1 MVLLSFSFFLLVFV
15 VIGVLSVLRRK
26 ETGEDYLLAS
36 QSVAPWLVALSAVA
50 TNNSGYMFIG
60 MIGFTYT
67 YGLSSIWL
75 MVGWI
80 SGDFLM
86 SLLVHKK
93 LRITCQQQK
102 VESFAGVLS
111 RWHGAKYGRLQVL
124 GGILTVLFLGTYA
137 AAQLNAG
144 SKALHVLF
152 GWEYGVGAAVG
163 AAIVLLYCFAGGI
176 RASIWT
182 DAAQSTVMIVAMAVL
197 LLMAVDQIGG
207 VGAMARDLHAV
218 SPHYMAWFPP
228 ELELRGV
235 SGPLLFVAGWV
246 FAGFAVIGQP
256 HIMVRF
262 MAMDNP
268 DHMFRVRLYYY
279 GWFTAF
285 YSLTICA
292 GLAARLLLPEVQQ
305 FDAEL
310 ALPTLARNLLPDV
323 LTGLVLA
330 GLFAATMSTAD
341 SLILSCT
348 AAITRDFSSQRLRGY
363 MATKVAT
370 VFVTLLA
377 LGIALS
383 RNESVFSLV
392 LIAWSALASAFGPLM
407 IVYAL
412 HRKPSEGLAIVM
424 VGTGVATV
432 LVWRYLGWDGSVVYE
447 VMPGMLSGLAAFWLG
462 EKMGFAETVEQD
474 GAADTQSAIQ
484 RRAGS

>member
-1 MVLLSFSFFLLVFV
+1 
-15 VIGVLSVLRRK
+15 
-26 ETGEDYLLAS
+26 
-36 QSVAPWLVALSAVA
+36 
-50 TNNSGYMFIG
+50 
-60 MIGFTYT
+60 
-67 YGLSSIWL
+67 
-75 MVGWI
+75 
-80 SGDFLM
+80 
-86 SLLVHKK
+86 
-93 LRITCQQQK
+93 
-102 VESFAGVLS
+102 
-111 RWHGAKYGRLQVL
+111 
-124 GGILTVLFLGTYA
+124 
-137 AAQLNAG
+137 
-144 SKALHVLF
+144 
-152 GWEYGVGAAVG
+152 
-163 AAIVLLYCFAGGI
+163 
-176 RASIWT
+176 
-182 DAAQSTVMIVAMAVL
+182 
-197 LLMAVDQIGG
+197 
-207 VGAMARDLHAV
+207 
-218 SPHYMAWFPP
+218 
-228 ELELRGV
+228 
-235 SGPLLFVAGWV
+235 
-246 FAGFAVIGQP
+246 
-256 HIMVRF
+256 
-262 MAMDNP
+262 
-268 DHMFRVRLYYY
+268 
-279 GWFTAF
+279 
-285 YSLTICA
+285 
-292 GLAARLLLPEVQQ
+292 
-305 FDAEL
+305 
-310 ALPTLARNLLPDV
+310 V

>member
-1 MVLLSFSFFLLVFV
+1 MIFFSFSCFLLIFVIIGLLSVTR
-15 VIGVLSVLRRK
+15 GK
-26 ETGEDYLLAS
+26 QTGADYLLCS
-36 QSVAPWLVALSAVA
+36 QSVPPWLVALSAVA

-75 MVGWI
+75 MAGWI

-86 SLLVHKK
+86 SLLVHKQ
-93 LRITCQQQK
+93 LRVTTQEQK
-102 VESFAGVLS
+102 VESFAGALS
-111 RWHGAKYGRLQVL
+111 HWHGADYRRLRFL
-124 GGILTVLFLGTYA
+124 AGLLTVLFLGTYA

-144 SKALHVLF
+144 SKALYVLF
-152 GWEYGVGAAVG
+152 GWEYGAGAVVGAV
-163 AAIVLLYCFAGGI
+163 IVLLYCFAGGI

-182 DAAQSTVMIVAMAVL
+182 DAAQSAVMIAAMGVL
-197 LLMAVDQIGG
+197 LWVALQKIGG
-207 VGAMARDLHAV
+207 WAALIQQLHAV
-218 SPHYMAWFPP
+218 SPYYMAWFPP
-228 ELELRGV
+228 DLAVGGI
-235 SGPLLFVAGWV
+235 SGPLLFIAGWL

-262 MAMDNP
+262 MAMDHP
-268 DHMFRVRLYYY
+268 DHMPRVRLYYY
-279 GWFTAF
+279 GWFTVF

-292 GLAARLLLPEVQQ
+292 GLAARLLLPEVQS

-310 ALPTLARNLLPDV
+310 ALPTLAHSLLPEV

-348 AAITRDFSSQRLRGY
+348 AAITRDVSSSRLRGY
-363 MATKVAT
+363 MATKLAT
-370 VFVTLLA
+370 VFVTALA
-377 LGIALS
+377 LAIALS

-412 HRKPSEGLAIVM
+412 DRKPSEGLAIAM
-424 VGTGVATV
+424 MATGVAVV
-432 LVWRYLGWDGSVVYE
+432 LLWRYLGWDESIVYE
-447 VMPGMLSGLAAFWLG
+447 VMPGMLSGLAVFALG
-462 EKMGFAETVEQD
+462 EKIGFSERV
-474 GAADTQSAIQ
+474 GL
-484 RRAGS
+484 RAGRVKRPA

>member
-1 MVLLSFSFFLLVFV
+1 MILFSFSFFLLVFV
-15 VIGVLSVLRRK
+15 VIGVLSVVNRK
-26 ETGEDYLLAS
+26 QTGADYLLAS
-36 QSVAPWLVALSAVA
+36 QSVPPWLVALSAVA

-93 LRITCQQQK
+93 LRVTTQQQK

-111 RWHGAKYGRLQVL
+111 HWHGADYRRLQVL
-124 GGILTVLFLGTYA
+124 GGMLTVLFLGTYA

-144 SKALHVLF
+144 SKALYVLF
-152 GWEYGVGAAVG
+152 GWEYGVGAVIG

-182 DAAQSTVMIVAMAVL
+182 DAAQSAVMITAMAVL
-197 LLMAVDQIGG
+197 LWIALQEIGG
-207 VGAMARDLHAV
+207 WSALIRDLHAV
-218 SPHYMAWFPP
+218 SPHYMDWFPR
-228 ELELRGV
+228 ELTLRGV

-285 YSLTICA
+285 YALTICA
-292 GLAARLLLPEVQQ
+292 GLAARLLLPEVGS

-310 ALPTLARNLLPDV
+310 ALPTLARNLLPEA

-348 AAITRDFSSQRLRGY
+348 AAITRDFSSTRLQSY
-363 MATKVAT
+363 MATKLAT
-370 VFVTLLA
+370 VFVTVLA
-377 LGIALS
+377 LAIALS

-412 HRKPSEGLAIVM
+412 DRKPTEGLAIAM
-424 VGTGVATV
+424 VATGVAVV
-432 LVWRYLGWDGSVVYE
+432 LLWRYAGWDESIVYE
-447 VMPGMLSGLAAFWLG
+447 VMPGMLSGLAVFVLG
-462 EKMGFAETVEQD
+462 ERMGLAGTAGAEA
-474 GAADTQSAIQ
+474 GA
-484 RRAGS
+484 R